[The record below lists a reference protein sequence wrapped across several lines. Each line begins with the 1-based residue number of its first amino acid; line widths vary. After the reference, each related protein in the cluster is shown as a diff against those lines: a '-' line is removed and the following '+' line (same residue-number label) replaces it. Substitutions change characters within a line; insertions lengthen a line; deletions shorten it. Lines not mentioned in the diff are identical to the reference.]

1 MENKYTSDHQ
11 EANNNSEVH
20 SDSFEEIKNQA
31 EDVEYVD
38 EATLFGLDESVDGK
52 ENDTGEEEIPE
63 AVNFTLINEEVEEAA
78 QPQNEEPAVYHEPI
92 YNTEASYQVMPDA
105 AEEMGGGNSGSGKQ
119 PKVKK
124 KKGPRGAWSRK
135 ATALGVTGL
144 VLVSGLFGFG
154 GGLAAMKLAG
164 SDTPVMYQSVE
175 RTSATTGDAETEA
188 GLTTQQIA
196 ETAGNSVVEIKTEIT
211 QSGGRIGNAVAEG
224 AGSGVIVTTDG
235 YIITNNHVIDGA
247 SKITVT
253 LKSGESHEAKIVGTD
268 SQTDVALLKIE
279 ATDLQPAVLGN
290 SSTLTVGEKAV
301 AIGNPLGELGGTV
314 TEGIVS
320 ALDREIT
327 IDGET
332 MNLLQTS
339 AAINPGNSGGGLFNE
354 NGELIG
360 LVVAKTSGSDVEGLG
375 FAIPI
380 NDVKSVVESLST
392 DGYVKGRPALGV
404 SIADLSS
411 ADVAMQYK
419 VNETGI
425 YISEVNAGSA
435 AEKAGLQ
442 AGDKVVSIDGE
453 AISDVA
459 SLKKIINNH
468 QVGDTITVQV
478 KRDGKM
484 ADVKVTLEESQ
495 TNNATTQEKQ
505 SGNNDGYSMNP
516 FQGN

>member
-1 MENKYTSDHQ
+1 MENKYHSDHQ
-11 EANNNSEVH
+11 ETNNSEIH
-20 SDSFEEIKNQA
+20 SASFDEIKNQA

-38 EATLFGLDESVDGK
+38 EATLFGLDESVDEK
-52 ENDTGEEEIPE
+52 ANDTGEEEIPE
-63 AVNFTLINEEVEEAA
+63 AVNFTLIDEEVEEAA
-78 QPQNEEPAVYHEPI
+78 QPQNEEPAVSHEPI
-92 YNTEASYQVMPDA
+92 YNTEASYRVMPDA
-105 AEEMGGGNSGSGKQ
+105 AEELGGGNSGSGKQ
-119 PKVKK
+119 SKGKK

-164 SDTPVMYQSVE
+164 NDTPVMYQSVD
-175 RTSATTGDAETEA
+175 RTSATSGEDGATGG

-196 ETAGNSVVEIKTEIT
+196 ETAGNSVVEIKTEIM
-211 QSGGRIGNAVAEG
+211 QSTGRIGNAVAEG

-253 LKSGESHEAKIVGTD
+253 LKSGESHEAKVVGTD
-268 SQTDVALLKIE
+268 AQTDVALLKID
-279 ATDLQPAVLGN
+279 AKDLQPAVLGD

-380 NDVKSVVESLST
+380 NDVKSVVESLTT

-453 AISDVA
+453 ALSDVA
-459 SLKKIINNH
+459 FLKKIINNH

-484 ADVKVTLEESQ
+484 VDVKVTLEESQ
-495 TNNATTQEKQ
+495 ANNATTQEQ
-505 SGNNDGYSMNP
+505 QGGNNDGYSMNP